1 MGAEQSTLPQQFTIE
16 ADELLSSCLRGL
28 GKWIK
33 RKNGRKESE
42 GRLQRHKMP
51 ANQHLGGWGWRAWNR
66 GVEAIQEQYCHGW
79 GGYRGTEMLERG
91 ISGASAISKL
101 SEEKLL
107 LTLGLGEL
115 GNVFG
120 VASFKG

>member
-1 MGAEQSTLPQQFTIE
+1 
-16 ADELLSSCLRGL
+16 
-28 GKWIK
+28 
-33 RKNGRKESE
+33 
-42 GRLQRHKMP
+42 
-51 ANQHLGGWGWRAWNR
+51 
-66 GVEAIQEQYCHGW
+66 
-79 GGYRGTEMLERG
+79 MLERG